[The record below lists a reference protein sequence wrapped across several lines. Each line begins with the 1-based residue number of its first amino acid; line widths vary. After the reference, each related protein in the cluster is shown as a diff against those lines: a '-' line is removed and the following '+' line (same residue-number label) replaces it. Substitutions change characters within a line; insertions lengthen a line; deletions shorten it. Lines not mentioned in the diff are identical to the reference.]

1 MPLQQPFD
9 QRFPF
14 GVKRGR
20 EKVATGALIPVV
32 SVRGRAFLAMQV
44 GVDGHAFYRF
54 EFVNQRVS
62 GGTNLPLPPT
72 TALRPGRTGLWVE
85 PLLQAIL
92 GTPRG
97 SFLLVSVRS
106 LRER

>member
-1 MPLQQPFD
+1 
-9 QRFPF
+9 
-14 GVKRGR
+14 
-20 EKVATGALIPVV
+20 
-32 SVRGRAFLAMQV
+32 MQV

-54 EFVNQRVS
+54 EFVNRRVS

-97 SFLLVSVRS
+97 
-106 LRER
+106 